1 MFSCTLS
8 YYANKKKAL
17 ETTNKTRLLALHHIL
32 QQLIW
37 SRCQHAAH
45 CYCTAHAPCHE
56 CTRPPKQTE
65 FPAIYPGNA
74 TGQFSVRP
82 WRVGAP
88 APRACPQ
95 FLLNTI
101 KKNLTDAAAQAQP
114 WVDAVQGVALSRR
127 CCSRHQQ
134 AAIRGPLR
142 ARTFADQILL
152 RWKKPFFASFTSM
165 CNWAC
170 SVTFETRPATARC
183 SGPGTTGTPSA
194 AARRH

>member
-1 MFSCTLS
+1 M
-8 YYANKKKAL
+8 
-17 ETTNKTRLLALHHIL
+17 HHIL

-37 SRCQHAAH
+37 SLCQVPTRSPLLLH
-45 CYCTAHAPCHE
+45 CAPCHE

-152 RWKKPFFASFTSM
+152 RWKKPFFLHLLLVCATGHVQSHLKPVLRRPD
-165 CNWAC
+165 AQVLGRRVRHLLLRD
-170 SVTFETRPATARC
+170 VTECPIQCVGRHLRPVLCA
-183 SGPGTTGTPSA
+183 
-194 AARRH
+194 

>member
-1 MFSCTLS
+1 M
-8 YYANKKKAL
+8 

-45 CYCTAHAPCHE
+45 CYCTARRAM
-56 CTRPPKQTE
+56 
-65 FPAIYPGNA
+65 NA
-74 TGQFSVRP
+74 RDRRNRQNFQPSIQATPQASSPSVRP

-88 APRACPQ
+88 APRAFPQ

-127 CCSRHQQ
+127 CCSRHVP
-134 AAIRGPLR
+134 AGSSSYTRPCAPARSPIRYSSDGR
-142 ARTFADQILL
+142 S
-152 RWKKPFFASFTSM
+152 PFFASFTSM